1 MFETTLSYQ
10 KSGYIDNGW
19 IIPMPEPEIS
29 RKKEV
34 IPDSAILGTL
44 ESYAQ
49 ILRHSEESVL
59 FREFLLTDLNNKH
72 FGKTYPRGLYVEDK
86 ERLKELIQENIP
98 DDVKHRYWD
107 INDSENVSYV
117 KPVDFKLFHV
127 NRINSLI
134 KETNDLEQ
142 RLEFEKQM
150 EEFYEPTPMDPREV
164 ELIKEYIKSY
174 SVEEA
179 KSKFGEYKVTEVL
192 SDELL

>member
-59 FREFLLTDLNNKH
+59 FREFLLTELNNKH

-127 NRINSLI
+127 KRINSLI

-150 EEFYEPTPMDPREV
+150 EEFYEPAPIDPREV
-164 ELIKEYIKSY
+164 ELIEEYIKSY

-179 KSKFGEYKVTEVL
+179 KGKFGEYKVTEVL
-192 SDELL
+192 PDELL

>member
-19 IIPMPEPEIS
+19 IMPMPEPEIS

-34 IPDSAILGTL
+34 ILDSAILDAL

-49 ILRHSEESVL
+49 ILRHSEESIL

-72 FGKTYPRGLYVEDK
+72 FGKTYPRGLYVDDK
-86 ERLKELIQENIP
+86 TRLKELIQENIP
-98 DDVKHRYWD
+98 DDVKQRYWN
-107 INDSENVSYV
+107 INDGENINYV
-117 KPVDFKLFHV
+117 KPVDFKLFHAEH
-127 NRINSLI
+127 INSLI

-150 EEFYEPTPMDPREV
+150 EEFSELTPMDPREYDA
-164 ELIKEYIKSY
+164 ITEYLKDY
-174 SVEEA
+174 SEEEA
-179 KSKFGEYKVTEVL
+179 ISRWSEDSVNEVL
-192 SDELL
+192 YSDE

>member
-10 KSGYIDNGW
+10 KPGYIDNGW

-98 DDVKHRYWD
+98 DDVKQRYWD

-117 KPVDFKLFHV
+117 KPVDFELFHV
-127 NRINSLI
+127 KRINSLI
-134 KETNDLEQ
+134 KETNNLEQ
-142 RLEFEKQM
+142 RLEFEKQR
-150 EEFYEPTPMDPREV
+150 EEFSEPIPMDPREYAA
-164 ELIKEYIKSY
+164 IKEDLAVY
-174 SVEEA
+174 SVEEVIGRW
-179 KSKFGEYKVTEVL
+179 SEDSVNEVL
-192 SDELL
+192 YSEEE

>member
-19 IIPMPEPEIS
+19 IMPMPEPEIS

-34 IPDSAILGTL
+34 ILDSAILDAL

-49 ILRHSEESVL
+49 ILRHSEESIL

-72 FGKTYPRGLYVEDK
+72 FGKTYPRGLYVDDK
-86 ERLKELIQENIP
+86 TRLKELIQENIP
-98 DDVKHRYWD
+98 DDVKQRYWN
-107 INDSENVSYV
+107 INDGENINYV
-117 KPVDFKLFHV
+117 KPVDFKLFHAEH
-127 NRINSLI
+127 INGLI

-150 EEFYEPTPMDPREV
+150 EEFSELTPMDPREYDA
-164 ELIKEYIKSY
+164 ITEYLKDY
-174 SVEEA
+174 SEEEA
-179 KSKFGEYKVTEVL
+179 ISRWSEDSVNEVL
-192 SDELL
+192 YSDE